1 MDMSRGRGCFARML
15 LDSRFCGIAHV
26 DEELSV
32 KRTFSAL
39 AAIALSL
46 LMPVSAFA
54 AAPEGGLA
62 KDQVTEFM
70 FILILI
76 GIGLMALVAI
86 WEVRKSNR
94 KK

>member
-1 MDMSRGRGCFARML
+1 M
-15 LDSRFCGIAHV
+15 
-26 DEELSV
+26 

-54 AAPEGGLA
+54 AASSTGLA
-62 KDQVTEFM
+62 KDNVTEFM